1 MTGMDAYRQVQIN
14 TADRVRI
21 ITLLFDGAVNFM
33 KMALEA
39 IKNGD
44 VAQKGVCIGKATSI
58 IGELSSS
65 LDLKNGSEIAGNLRR
80 LYDFVLDRLFYAN
93 LQNDQEALDVAMRV
107 VDVIRQGWKEMER
120 VETSVKNGE
129 RTQETGVGV

>member
-33 KMALEA
+33 RMALEA
-39 IKNGD
+39 MKDGD
-44 VAQKGVCIGKATSI
+44 VVQKGVCIGKATSI

-65 LDLKNGSEIAGNLRR
+65 LDMKKGGEIAANLKR

-93 LQNDQEALDVAMRV
+93 LKNDKDALEVAMRV
-107 VDVIRQGWKEMER
+107 VDVLRQGWKEMER
-120 VETSVKNGE
+120 VDASVEVGGA
-129 RTQETGVGV
+129 RQEMEVRA